1 MKSDVLII
9 GGSAAGLTA
18 ALTARRQYPDS
29 KVTLIRKEKRVPI
42 PCGIPYIFG
51 TLGSPEK
58 NLIPDDPLL
67 KNEIELIIDE
77 VVSINREA
85 KTVATADGK
94 EIGYEKLILATGS
107 LPLVPPI
114 PGVDMKNVFPIKK
127 DVEYLAEILHALD
140 EAEDVVVIG
149 GGFIG
154 MEIADECCKR
164 GNLNVTVVEM
174 LPHCLSLVF
183 EEEVCVMAEEELSKR
198 GVQLRTSERA
208 KAIVGDGKVEYVEL
222 ESGERI
228 KADVVIL
235 GIGVRPNVELAQKAG
250 LQLGPFK
257 AITVDRHMV
266 TSDPDIF
273 AVGDCAEKF
282 SFFTGKPSPLRLASI
297 ATSEARIAGANLF
310 ELRRENKGTIG
321 VFSTKIG
328 DVAMG
333 LAGID
338 EKRARDAKIDF
349 VVGVSESV
357 NRHPGGMPGAKPT
370 KVKLVFRRYSGV
382 LIGGCVHGGD
392 SAGEIVNL
400 ISAMIQGQMHADQI
414 AMFQMGTHP
423 ALTASPI
430 AYQIANAAEIALAQ
444 MR

>member
-1 MKSDVLII
+1 M
-9 GGSAAGLTA
+9 
-18 ALTARRQYPDS
+18 
-29 KVTLIRKEKRVPI
+29 
-42 PCGIPYIFG
+42 
-51 TLGSPEK
+51 
-58 NLIPDDPLL
+58 
-67 KNEIELIIDE
+67 
-77 VVSINREA
+77 VSINREA

-107 LPLVPPI
+107 VPLVPPI
-114 PGVDMKNVFPIKK
+114 PGVDMKNVFSIKK

-198 GVQLRTSERA
+198 GAQLRTSERA

-250 LQLGPFK
+250 LQIGPFK
-257 AITVDRHMV
+257 AIAVDRHMV

-357 NRHPGGMPGAKPT
+357 NRHPGGMPGAKLT

-392 SAGEIVNL
+392 SAGEIINL